1 MLIQT
6 SQKRYGEGLGL
17 VFELGKN
24 KNCVDIFL
32 TRTPRLHLNI
42 RDRSLRSA
50 LGFFNLEITLGL
62 WDY

>member
-32 TRTPRLHLNI
+32 
-42 RDRSLRSA
+42 
-50 LGFFNLEITLGL
+50 NLEITLGL